1 MYIGLMGMRPRR
13 TMRYNVEGEVHR
25 PLSLRLPEDS
35 HHLSGRVHR
44 SHIDIRFNTHSE
56 RTTPGE
62 QFSDNSD
69 DNCPLDRRYFPSHA
83 SIEFDDGKAGSHYN
97 LKLSALAQPLA
108 QKAGTPLTP
117 EVVRAS
123 RDINVHF
130 SNPHTSEMLGSDA
143 RKMVSRLS
151 RRTFTPHRFVWRLAS
166 IYLAAVWAAI
176 HKDGLRASHD
186 LPEIFSISSISS
198 FSDGLAQTYGS
209 KVTQPIVF
217 DSDEPASDT
226 RQLLPIIALAA
237 SQDPKFR
244 TSKRL
249 ELPSVS
255 RQWPKLPPT
264 CIYFIGQLET
274 IPLFPSVITPGL
286 ALKAAAL
293 WCRKHGCEGLL
304 EDYIDTIS
312 IFWTSED
319 PSRTPVFEADG
330 LRISLPPLN
339 TQSTILL
346 PICITNRGATAP
358 YRLEALCTFDN
369 HALLCRGVNTRLLLS
384 FLMRVST
391 SDVSKEGIGNQP
403 ENAVPNLD
411 YVEPLAWMLGYSGCL
426 GHGLKSVTPIYSH
439 YSLKEWWAQYIPA
452 IHNAYTLFPDT
463 VARLSHKI
471 VL

>member
-1 MYIGLMGMRPRR
+1 MRPRHA
-13 TMRYNVEGEVHR
+13 MRNNVEGEVHK

-56 RTTPGE
+56 RTTPVE
-62 QFSDNSD
+62 QFSDSSE

-83 SIEFDDGKAGSHYN
+83 SIEFEDGKAESQYN

-108 QKAGTPLTP
+108 QKAGVPLTP

-130 SNPHTSEMLGSDA
+130 SNPSASEMLGSDS
-143 RKMVSRLS
+143 RRIVSRLS
-151 RRTFTPHRFVWRLAS
+151 RTPFSPHRFVWRLAS
-166 IYLAAVWAAI
+166 IYLTAVWAAI

-186 LPEIFSISSISS
+186 LPEIFSINSISS
-198 FSDGLAQTYGS
+198 FSGSLGHAYAS

-226 RQLLPIIALAA
+226 RKLLPIIALAA

-274 IPLFPSVITPGL
+274 IPLFPSVITPSL

-304 EDYIDTIS
+304 EDYIDAIS
-312 IFWTSED
+312 IFWTSND
-319 PSRTPVFEADG
+319 PSKTPIFEADE
-330 LRISLPPLN
+330 LCISLPPLN

-346 PICITNRGATAP
+346 PICSTNRRAGSP
-358 YRLEALCTFDN
+358 CRLEALCTFDN

-391 SDVSKEGIGNQP
+391 SDVSKEGIGHNQT
-403 ENAVPNLD
+403 ENAVPNMD
-411 YVEPLAWMLGYSGCL
+411 YVEPLAWMLGYSGNL
-426 GHGLKSVTPIYSH
+426 GHGLKSAAPVYSRH
-439 YSLKEWWAQYIPA
+439 TLKDWWSQYKPA
-452 IHNAYTLFPDT
+452 LHNAYTLFPDT
-463 VARLSHKI
+463 VARLAHKI